1 MLATS
6 IGAVQ
11 AMTSEAAK
19 PDAIHL
25 LLTASEEQ
33 ISSIIGLE
41 LKALLCIYLLLLLL
55 LQSFTVPRTTAFN
68 SSLKEKSR
76 CWLLCEIGT
85 FSMNDD
91 LTCCGV
97 RISASPVAVAIELL
111 SSLSLIVSLLESLKE
126 LDTQKTK
133 QLRSQEQV
141 PKLREGQA
149 GQELGVF
156 SSSLNEP
163 SLREEK
169 PASVD
174 L

>member
-1 MLATS
+1 FEAT
-6 IGAVQ
+6 
-11 AMTSEAAK
+11 K

-41 LKALLCIYLLLLLL
+41 LKALLCTYLLLLLL
-55 LQSFTVPRTTAFN
+55 LRSFTISRTTAFN
-68 SSLKEKSR
+68 SSLEYKSR

-91 LTCCGV
+91 LTCRGV
-97 RISASPVAVAIELL
+97 WISTSPVAVAVAVAIELL
-111 SSLSLIVSLLESLKE
+111 SSLSLLVSVLASLKE

-133 QLRSQEQV
+133 QLRSQAQV
-141 PKLREGQA
+141 AKLREGQA

-163 SLREEK
+163 KVLEK
-169 PASVD
+169 ISQHQ
-174 L
+174 LICSIL

>member
-1 MLATS
+1 M
-6 IGAVQ
+6 
-11 AMTSEAAK
+11 
-19 PDAIHL
+19 
-25 LLTASEEQ
+25 
-33 ISSIIGLE
+33 
-41 LKALLCIYLLLLLL
+41 
-55 LQSFTVPRTTAFN
+55 
-68 SSLKEKSR
+68 
-76 CWLLCEIGT
+76 
-85 FSMNDD
+85 
-91 LTCCGV
+91 
-97 RISASPVAVAIELL
+97 
-111 SSLSLIVSLLESLKE
+111 KE

-149 GQELGVF
+149 GQELGVL